1 MGTSFYLH
9 FSYVLIRISLSD
21 FWNPP
26 EKPAAIDP
34 TADKA
39 TIIRNLQK
47 TSPETLALAQEWD
60 DIARAVVKAEQR
72 VAK

>member
-1 MGTSFYLH
+1 MSTSIYSHFFYV
-9 FSYVLIRISLSD
+9 FIRSSLSD

-34 TADKA
+34 TADKV

-60 DIARAVVKAEQR
+60 DVARAVVKAEQK
-72 VAK
+72 VEQ